1 MSVDW
6 VLNNSKYEIS
16 SKNHLLQLMSNGTL
30 FSDTG
35 TPPTNYWSSD
45 YIQTDDIDL
54 ESDGNISPIGS
65 STNPFTGSYDGS
77 GFSITDW
84 VHTTSDPNAGFFGYA
99 SAALIQNIN
108 MEGSWVLSASSQ
120 CGFLVGE
127 VESSNIYNVTADFS
141 SGSIA
146 SSGTNV
152 GGLLGTASGS
162 IMEGLTMK
170 GVLSSISGTTN
181 VGGIVGSMTNGSSL
195 NYVRNMVR
203 FTDTTAISGTSCAGV
218 CSHVS
223 NSSCTYIMNAVIG
236 SITGTDD
243 AGGIFSTIENTST
256 NSISH
261 VINSMTGSISSTG
274 VSSGSAGG
282 IASTVQSDGNSVF
295 SMDSLANYSSGSISG
310 TNDSGGIVGS
320 ITDGVVILNSVIAMN
335 GTVEY
340 AGVQTYTG
348 TNNSV
353 QVQII
358 NTFGLVHTNPG
369 VDVSLTA
376 LTGSFG
382 MHSGF
387 SDLEYFAMEGVDS
400 IGNNFSWEFVF
411 ANASGSVE
419 YSQYSHIVISSSDV
433 CAPITL
439 ETNLQDNS
447 IEYVYFMNLGS
458 NEVVTSPGLMIAYSS
473 GLVFDT
479 SGSALYPVPPLVMT
493 MTSPFSVDLSWEQA
507 DGSVGYK
514 VHYGLTSIGSLD
526 RSVTT
531 ESTNVSIM
539 NLDASTQYTF
549 QVYSSTDGSI
559 FVLEDGITGSA
570 TTLTNTASSYLLSR
584 FLVDDVYDLSGFSP
598 DKTSQISSIIGELLG
613 QDESILM
620 RVDGQIR
627 ELLVAGVSGSVLDIQ
642 DGDQYILPFNASDGS
657 AQSMVIEGV
666 YEGFLAYN
674 ELDDSVTIDGQEY
687 FAGDSIVVGDVRIT
701 LNSV

>member
-6 VLNNSKYEIS
+6 VLNNSKYELS

-84 VHTTSDPNAGFFGYA
+84 VHTTSDPDAGFFGYA

-108 MEGSWVLSASSQ
+108 MEGSWVLSAGSQ

-127 VESSNIYNVTADFS
+127 VDSSNIYNVTADFS
-141 SGSIA
+141 SGSIT

-162 IMEGLTMK
+162 NIEGLTTK

-181 VGGIVGSMTNGSSL
+181 VGGVVGSMTNGSSL

-203 FTDTTAISGTSCAGV
+203 FTGSPSVSGTSCAGV
-218 CSHVS
+218 CAHVS
-223 NSSCTYIMNAVIG
+223 NSDSTYVMSAIQG

-243 AGGIFSTIENTST
+243 AGGVFSTIENTSA

-261 VINSMTGSISSTG
+261 VINAMTGSISSTG
-274 VSSGSAGG
+274 TSSSAGG
-282 IASTVQSDGNSVF
+282 ICSTIQSDGTSVF
-295 SMDSLANYSSGSISG
+295 SMNTLVNYSSGSISG
-310 TNDSGGIVGS
+310 TSDSGGIVGS
-320 ITDGVVILNSVIAMN
+320 ITDGVEILNSVIAMN

-353 QVQII
+353 EVQII
-358 NTFGLVHTNPG
+358 TGFGLVYTNPG
-369 VDVSLTA
+369 ADVSLTA

-382 MHSGF
+382 LHPGF
-387 SDLEYFAMEGVDS
+387 SELEYFAMEGTDTLGNSYIWESV
-400 IGNNFSWEFVF
+400 IGNL
-411 ANASGSVE
+411 SGSTN
-419 YSQYSHIVISSSDV
+419 YSQYTHAVVSSSDV
-433 CAPITL
+433 CGPI
-439 ETNLQDNS
+439 EIQVNLPDNS
-447 IEYVYFMNLGS
+447 VEYVYFMNVGS
-458 NEVVTSPGLMIAYSS
+458 NEVVAEPGLSISYSS
-473 GLVFDT
+473 GTVVDT
-479 SGSALYPVPPLVMT
+479 SGSLLYPTPPLLVT
-493 MTSPFSVDLSWEQA
+493 ITSPFSVDLSWDEVI
-507 DGSVGYK
+507 GSVGYR
-514 VHYGLTSIGSLD
+514 VSYGLTSSGSMTN
-526 RSVTT
+526 SVST
-531 ESTNVSIM
+531 ENNNVSIS
-539 NLDASTQYTF
+539 NLDASSSYTF
-549 QVYSSTDGSI
+549 QVYSSSDGTSFDI
-559 FVLEDGITGSA
+559 EADVNGSV
-570 TTLTNTASSYLLSR
+570 TTLANTASSYLLSK
-584 FLVDDVYDLSGFSP
+584 FLNEDVYDFSP
-598 DKTSQISSIIGELLG
+598 FPPEKSSQIAPIMPNLPG

-620 RVDGQIR
+620 KVNGQIR
-627 ELLVAGVSGSVLDIQ
+627 ELLVAGVTGGTIDIE

-657 AQSMVIEGV
+657 SQSMILEGV
-666 YEGFLAYN
+666 YEGI
-674 ELDDSVTIDGQEY
+674 LDYDETNDSVTIDGQEY
-687 FAGDSIVVGDVRIT
+687 FAGDSIVIGDVRIT

>member
-6 VLNNSKYEIS
+6 VLNNSKYELS
-16 SKNHLLQLMSNGTL
+16 SKNHFLQLMSNGTL

-45 YIQTDDIDL
+45 YIQTDDVDL
-54 ESDGNISPIGS
+54 ESDGNIVPIGNS
-65 STNPFTGSYDGS
+65 NDPFSGSFDGS
-77 GFSITDW
+77 GYAITDW
-84 VHTTSDPNAGFFGYA
+84 AYDNASDSNVGFFGYI
-99 SAALIQNIN
+99 SDALIQNVN
-108 MEGSWVLSASSQ
+108 MEGSWVLSSGSQ

-127 VESSNIYNVTADFS
+127 CESSNIHNVTADFS

-146 SSGTNV
+146 STGTSV
-152 GGLLGTASGS
+152 GGLVGTSSGS
-162 IMEGLTMK
+162 IIEGLTMK
-170 GVLSSISGTTN
+170 GVLSTITGTTN
-181 VGGIVGSMTNGSSL
+181 VGGIVGSITDGSSL

-203 FTDTTAISGTSCAGV
+203 FTGSPSISGTSCAGI

-223 NSSCTYIMNAVIG
+223 SSDSSYIMSAMIG
-236 SITGTDD
+236 SITGVDN
-243 AGGIFSTIENTST
+243 AGGIFSTIENTSS

-261 VINSMTGSISSTG
+261 IINSMTGSISSTG
-274 VSSGSAGG
+274 TSSSAGG
-282 IASTVQSDGNSVF
+282 IASTVQSDGNSLF
-295 SMDSLANYSSGSISG
+295 QMNTLATYGSCSISG
-310 TNDSGGIVGS
+310 TNNSGGIIGS
-320 ITDGVVILNSVIAMN
+320 IMDGVEIINSVIAMN

-340 AGVQTYTG
+340 AGVQTSTG
-348 TNNSV
+348 SNNSIE
-353 QVQII
+353 VQII
-358 NTFGLVHTNPG
+358 NTFGLVYTNPG

-382 MHSGF
+382 VHAGF
-387 SDLEYFAMEGVDS
+387 SDLEYFAMEGTDTV
-400 IGNNFSWEFVF
+400 GNHYTWEFAF
-411 ANASGSVE
+411 GNLSGSTNH
-419 YSQYSHIVISSSDV
+419 SQYTHAVVSSSDV
-433 CAPITL
+433 CGPI
-439 ETNLQDNS
+439 EIQVNLTDNS
-447 IEYVYFMNLGS
+447 VEYIYFMNIDS
-458 NEVVTSPGLMIAYSS
+458 NEVVAEPGLSISYSD
-473 GLVFDT
+473 VTVVDT
-479 SGSALYPVPPLVMT
+479 LGSVLYPTPPVIVVI
-493 MTSPFSVDLSWEQA
+493 TSPFSVELSW
-507 DGSVGYK
+507 DGFIDSVSYK
-514 VHYGLTSIGSLD
+514 VAYGLTSTGSLD
-526 RSVTT
+526 RSVLS
-531 ESTNVSIM
+531 ETNSVDIF
-539 NLDASTQYTF
+539 NLDESSEYSF
-549 QVYSSTDGSI
+549 QIYSSTDGSN

-598 DKTSQISSIIGELLG
+598 EKTSQIASIIPNLLG

-627 ELLVAGVSGSVLDIQ
+627 ELLVAGVSGSVLDTQ